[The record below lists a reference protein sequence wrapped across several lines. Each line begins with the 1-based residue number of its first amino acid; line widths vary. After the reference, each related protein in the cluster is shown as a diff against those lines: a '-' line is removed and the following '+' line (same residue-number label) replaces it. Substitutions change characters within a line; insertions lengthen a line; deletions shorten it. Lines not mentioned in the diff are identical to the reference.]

1 MPVKQISVNL
11 DNVPGKLSEVNDYLE
26 ENGINMTALSVA
38 DTTDMSLVRFV
49 ASDPEK
55 AANVLK
61 SHGYSIQM
69 IDVLAV
75 EVPNHPGGLK
85 AVLKLLKE
93 ISVNVNY
100 LYVGLETEEK
110 TILIMGVDKM
120 VEATQILEKNWIQ
133 IYDMELYTL

>member
-26 ENGINMTALSVA
+26 ENGINMIALSVA

-120 VEATQILEKNWIQ
+120 ADAVQVLKENWIQ
-133 IYDMELYTL
+133 IYDEELYSL